1 MTSADQGLQTHR
13 ESYPGL
19 AQWLQGAD
27 QGHWWVRLLNAPRD
41 PKTAPPTIA
50 DMTLAPL
57 EVLVQAVRGAA
68 PARMS
73 EFVTS
78 RFRDPHPANVLSARL
93 ELLCAANLAVRRTPF
108 AFGGKGEPDVTW
120 YPGTAEQGW
129 LEIHRGAFSVFD
141 DFQQTLDS
149 ELENKGAVLRVLLSE
164 WPLEVTDQNL
174 LHSRISHAIAEAATT
189 GAQQTVPMPEL
200 GPGATGVVEPH
211 EGQAILGR
219 VLVESP
225 GFWPSDTYLT
235 SAAARLA
242 RKVNIDKAG
251 QGRKGNWD
259 PARTAL
265 LIDISTAR
273 LIQLLGQDGLAAW
286 LNEVPVDWE
295 DLPFAGVAVCFSHL
309 HGPSL
314 WGSCRYRPDL
324 ANTDRA
330 LLEPVLTAIGLPATP
345 DQ

>member
-1 MTSADQGLQTHR
+1 M
-13 ESYPGL
+13 
-19 AQWLQGAD
+19 
-27 QGHWWVRLLNAPRD
+27 
-41 PKTAPPTIA
+41 
-50 DMTLAPL
+50 
-57 EVLVQAVRGAA
+57 
-68 PARMS
+68 
-73 EFVTS
+73 
-78 RFRDPHPANVLSARL
+78 
-93 ELLCAANLAVRRTPF
+93 
-108 AFGGKGEPDVTW
+108 
-120 YPGTAEQGW
+120 
-129 LEIHRGAFSVFD
+129 
-141 DFQQTLDS
+141 
-149 ELENKGAVLRVLLSE
+149 
-164 WPLEVTDQNL
+164 
-174 LHSRISHAIAEAATT
+174 
-189 GAQQTVPMPEL
+189 
-200 GPGATGVVEPH
+200 
-211 EGQAILGR
+211 
-219 VLVESP
+219 LVESP

-251 QGRKGNWD
+251 QGRKGSWD

-295 DLPFAGVAVCFSHL
+295 DLPIAGVAVCFSHL